1 MDRFFGLDLLDDGA
15 KKFLFKSF
23 DSASTPFLV
32 FLKLKIII
40 SKCKKKTFLIFFM
53 LIMFILKGETK

>member
-23 DSASTPFLV
+23 DSASAPFLV
-32 FLKLKIII
+32 FLN
-40 SKCKKKTFLIFFM
+40 
-53 LIMFILKGETK
+53 